1 MAIILFLFLFLFS
14 PSLPFQQTYVLLG
27 NIRDSGGQVV
37 SSVRVSVMDENS
49 MPIRTLIV
57 DSSGRFSVRGLRAG
71 VYLVRIETTGT
82 PYEEQTLRLELFSGR
97 RSGQSQEPYPIDFVL
112 KFKKSKEPIA
122 KGGTVFAQT
131 VPKAARD
138 EYERA
143 LKSLKANKT
152 EQALPL
158 LKKAVELFPDYYEAL
173 ETLGVEYV
181 KGGQY
186 ETALPL
192 LTRALEINK
201 SGARSLYG
209 LGVAYL
215 NLNRYN
221 EAIERL
227 ETCAQLNPRNPNTQ
241 MMLGL
246 AYGQNRV
253 ADKAEAAF
261 KKALQI
267 GGAEAAEAHFYL
279 AGLYNKQG
287 RYRQARQELES
298 FLRQSKNV
306 KDPAQI
312 KAMIERL
319 KEKEKSPPA
328 AEPEKTGS
336 DEQAQLAAVATA
348 PAGARNSETARTSA
362 LPGMVSAA
370 ESVGVDRP
378 KQVAEAAALPSEN
391 SENKAAE
398 PPAPVPPLAPEMA
411 ELLKQSEAAGG
422 AMSGLLLNYTY
433 QLKKTRRVLDEQG
446 KPSKSQEQIFEAYPI
461 QGEHVLIR
469 LSTDGV
475 ESRTL
480 ADDRK
485 RAAKA
490 LEEAELRRGKEQLSE
505 GERQPAQDYV
515 SAGVSGIYN
524 NRAGYVSIN
533 VSAILD
539 YCEFF
544 APRLE
549 LMAGRP
555 TVAYSFR
562 PRFGGA
568 APPNYAYLKKL
579 AGTLWVDQQ
588 DKVVARLEGWPNSAF
603 DLISSTAS
611 VNEAALIYQQERQTN
626 GAWFPALIRMNARGR
641 ADLFNGLNWDVVFEF
656 SNYRRFDTDA
666 TEKLNK
672 PGAKPN

>member
-49 MPIRTLIV
+49 MPVRTLIV

-82 PYEEQTLRLELFSGR
+82 PYEEQTHRLELFSGR
-97 RSGQSQEPYPIDFVL
+97 RSGQSEEPYPVDFVL
-112 KFKKSKEPIA
+112 KFKKGKEPIA
-122 KGGTVFAQT
+122 KGGTVFAQN

-152 EQALPL
+152 EQAIPL

-201 SGARSLYG
+201 SGASSLYG

-227 ETCAQLNPRNPNTQ
+227 ELCAQLNPGNPNTQ

-246 AYGQNRV
+246 AYGQNLV
-253 ADKAEAAF
+253 PDKSEAAF

-287 RYRQARQELES
+287 QYRQARQELES
-298 FLRQSKNV
+298 FLRQSKNI

-319 KEKEKSPPA
+319 KEKEKSPPP
-328 AEPEKTGS
+328 AEPPKTGS
-336 DEQAQLAAVATA
+336 DAQTQPIAAA
-348 PAGARNSETARTSA
+348 PAPSKQEA
-362 LPGMVSAA
+362 
-370 ESVGVDRP
+370 
-378 KQVAEAAALPSEN
+378 QVAAPPAEN
-391 SENKAAE
+391 PENKVAE

-422 AMSGLLLNYTY
+422 VMSRQLLNYTY

-446 KPSKSQEQIFEAYPI
+446 KPGQSQEQLFEAYPI
-461 QGEHVLIR
+461 HGEHVLIR

-485 RAAKA
+485 RAAKE
-490 LEEAELRRGKEQLSE
+490 LEEAESRRGKEQLSE
-505 GERQPAQDYV
+505 GELQPAHDYV
-515 SAGVSGIYN
+515 SAGVSGVYN

-533 VSAILD
+533 VSAFLD

-562 PRFGGA
+562 PRFGGDV
-568 APPNYAYLKKL
+568 PPNYAYLKKL
-579 AGTLWVDQQ
+579 VGTLWVDQQ

-611 VNEAALIYQQERQTN
+611 ANEAALIYQQERQTN

-666 TEKLNK
+666 TEKLNR
-672 PGAKPN
+672 PSAKSN